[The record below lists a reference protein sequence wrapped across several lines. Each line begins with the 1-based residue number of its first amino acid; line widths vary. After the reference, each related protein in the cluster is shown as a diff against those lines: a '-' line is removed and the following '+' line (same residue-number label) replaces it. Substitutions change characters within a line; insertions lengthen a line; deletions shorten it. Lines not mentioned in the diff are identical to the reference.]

1 MLQIY
6 VVFVVIVLLCL
17 EREGGWGRGRGR
29 DRGYWY
35 FLCSWKAKFYVI
47 HGQERFCNLQK
58 YFTQIFQFQD
68 RLHHKT
74 NTMWSSKVPAL
85 LLTLVH
91 VKVFWMEALQECLV
105 HVLSGMLLE
114 RQRNPGQHYKCSTL
128 TQGIQMTELSTVR
141 HLPNCTSLWRPQI
154 LH

>member
-1 MLQIY
+1 MP
-6 VVFVVIVLLCL
+6 
-17 EREGGWGRGRGR
+17 REGGGLRQGERER
-29 DRGYWY
+29 QRLLV
-35 FLCSWKAKFYVI
+35 FFYAV
-47 HGQERFCNLQK
+47 ERQSSMLFTDKKDSVFCNLQK
-58 YFTQIFQFQD
+58 YFTQIFQLQD